1 MNTRKFYVAQGGEF
15 EKASEYENALESYLE
30 AFNITECTD
39 DDNAEYF
46 SPGFIEDKIG
56 FLAYRLGDFRT
67 ALTFGAK
74 AYRLNPSDD
83 RLRNNLPFYTD
94 AILYVNPKERLDS
107 YIDEFLINNY
117 PEDYTVLDVGPYDGR
132 WSNSLRHHFKHMDA
146 VEAFEPYVEQYNLKE
161 KYDNVF
167 ISDVREFNFDH
178 YDIIILGDVV
188 EHMPIEDAQ
197 KLLSELKEKSKQLLV
212 VIPFEYPQDEYDN
225 NKYQIHFQEDLTD
238 EIFSERY
245 QGFSLLAKDEVR
257 GAYVL
262 NGTCDS
268 PMIFEP
274 LDDVPKTIKVGLVYY
289 DNGSYSKAIGAFEN
303 SAEKL
308 TPEFEALKYFYVGE
322 SHKELKN
329 TFEAMQ
335 GYSKAVEVLP
345 SYKDAYFELFK
356 ILEKFELWEDLER
369 YLKLAL
375 AHKDE
380 DSEVDDLEAHPYWD
394 NLLYIQ
400 LTLVLTRLHKNFE
413 AYGFAVLA
421 TESKATSER
430 NKIAQHNLEELR
442 KELWSTLQI
451 NA

>member
-1 MNTRKFYVAQGGEF
+1 MNTRKFYVAQGDEF

-83 RLRNNLPFYTD
+83 RLRSNLPFYTD

-107 YIDEFLINNY
+107 YIVDFLIENY
-117 PEDYTVLDVGPYDGR
+117 SEDSTVLDVGPYDGR
-132 WSNSLRHHFKHMDA
+132 WSDKLRGYFSNIDA
-146 VEAFEPYVEQYNLKE
+146 VEAFEPYIETYSLKQ
-161 KYDNVF
+161 KYKNIF
-167 ISDVREFNFDH
+167 ISDVRDFEFEH

-188 EHMPIEDAQ
+188 EHMPTEDAQ
-197 KLLSELKEKSKQLLV
+197 KLLSRLREKCNQLLV
-212 VIPFEYPQDEYDN
+212 IIPFEYPQDEYDN
-225 NKYQIHFQEDLTD
+225 NKYQVHFQEDLTD

-262 NGTCDS
+262 NGAYST
-268 PMIFEP
+268 PKTFEP
-274 LDDVPKTIKVGLVYY
+274 LDDMPKTIQVGLVYF

-303 SAEKL
+303 SVEKL
-308 TPEFEALKYFYVGE
+308 SPEFEALKYFYIGE

-329 TFEAMQ
+329 NFEALQ
-335 GYSKAVEVLP
+335 GYSKAVEALP

-400 LTLVLTRLHKNFE
+400 LTLVLTRLKKNFE
-413 AYGFAVLA
+413 AYGFAILA
-421 TESKATSER
+421 TEAKATPER
-430 NKIAQHNLEELR
+430 NKIAQHNLDELR
-442 KELWSTLQI
+442 RELWSTLQI